1 MRAGRNNGEM
11 TQNRRKRWGNN
22 PGPAAGLQ
30 QTGNNYDS
38 NRSWAS
44 TGTSGTETGW
54 YYRPAAAGR
63 GAGRGAGRVGA
74 NGPRNLGHAAAIAS
88 NQQHH
93 IDAQLVPLSGQRF
106 TRGETT
112 SLANNNEPRDKN
124 NSGDI
129 AGGIRLEMQKSIPS
143 EVMERMLRRLQGI
156 EPTQIKLQDFITQD
170 SNDGKSILLTLMVNF
185 IVALRPELGET
196 QWAWIA
202 AHAAV
207 HHISY
212 LYEAFMDG
220 DVALKLTKSFLATRP
235 VKLAMEELCPMD
247 TPYLIVDTEL
257 REYLGQLTVTPPLEL
272 RRMITPFLQCFY
284 PSNWEILE
292 QVIRQAS
299 VEKLQEFISIPGAIH
314 SFFTTSGTRCTF
326 TPPQWLSLTAFQE
339 KQGERPSYTASQ
351 SQGTT
356 ADEDD
361 EDSVDSRE
369 LLHPLREMRIDQSKF
384 KKQILA
390 VFPTRM
396 ASVIPADVFG
406 HMIVILSEM
415 SDTLI
420 RGAMEPTAF
429 HKLLGHAKERW
440 QICSF
445 LELFW
450 I

>member
-1 MRAGRNNGEM
+1 
-11 TQNRRKRWGNN
+11 
-22 PGPAAGLQ
+22 
-30 QTGNNYDS
+30 
-38 NRSWAS
+38 
-44 TGTSGTETGW
+44 
-54 YYRPAAAGR
+54 
-63 GAGRGAGRVGA
+63 
-74 NGPRNLGHAAAIAS
+74 
-88 NQQHH
+88 
-93 IDAQLVPLSGQRF
+93 
-106 TRGETT
+106 
-112 SLANNNEPRDKN
+112 
-124 NSGDI
+124 
-129 AGGIRLEMQKSIPS
+129 MQKSIPS